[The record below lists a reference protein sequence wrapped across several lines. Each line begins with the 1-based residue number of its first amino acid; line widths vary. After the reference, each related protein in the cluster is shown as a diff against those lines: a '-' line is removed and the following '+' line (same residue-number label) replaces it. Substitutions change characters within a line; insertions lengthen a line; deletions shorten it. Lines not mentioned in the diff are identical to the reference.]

1 MKMSDSN
8 NNMFV
13 IIAIVT
19 LVIGGLIGYFVFGSD
34 TEEEII
40 EVKKTEEANNFLDIN
55 GAGASFPFP
64 LVSNMIEKYFET
76 HDTVRINYQS
86 IGSGGGVRQHTAKT
100 VHFGMSDSPLKDS
113 QFDQAPNSLHIPITI
128 GSVVIPYNL
137 PGVDTGMHLTGELV
151 ADIFLGKITKWNDP
165 VIAALNP
172 EIDLPDKAIVVVH
185 RSDGSGT
192 SFIFT
197 SWLAEVSA
205 DWDEAVGAG
214 KAVEWPTGLG
224 AAGNEGVAGVVTS
237 NEYTIGYIE
246 LAYAIQNDVPVAAIQ
261 NLEGNFIMP
270 TLETASA
277 AAGGAGEGL
286 PAGKD
291 TWSKVEILNSP
302 GANSYPIV
310 SFSYMLL
317 YQELNVIPDMD
328 MEKAKALLEF
338 TWWAI
343 HEGQELGPALEY
355 VPLPDAAVSIN
366 EVTLKSITFNG
377 QPVL

>member
-1 MKMSDSN
+1 M
-8 NNMFV
+8 
-13 IIAIVT
+13 
-19 LVIGGLIGYFVFGSD
+19 
-34 TEEEII
+34 
-40 EVKKTEEANNFLDIN
+40 
-55 GAGASFPFP
+55 
-64 LVSNMIEKYFET
+64 
-76 HDTVRINYQS
+76 
-86 IGSGGGVRQHTAKT
+86 
-100 VHFGMSDSPLKDS
+100 
-113 QFDQAPNSLHIPITI
+113 
-128 GSVVIPYNL
+128 
-137 PGVDTGMHLTGELV
+137 
-151 ADIFLGKITKWNDP
+151 
-165 VIAALNP
+165 
-172 EIDLPDKAIVVVH
+172 
-185 RSDGSGT
+185 
-192 SFIFT
+192 
-197 SWLAEVSA
+197 
-205 DWDEAVGAG
+205 
-214 KAVEWPTGLG
+214 
-224 AAGNEGVAGVVTS
+224 
-237 NEYTIGYIE
+237 
-246 LAYAIQNDVPVAAIQ
+246 AYAIQNDVPVAAIQ

-270 TLETASA
+270 SLETASA